1 MHIVFYL
8 VAVIF
13 HVFDL
18 IHCIMLLTRII
29 CLHFLQCNNQ
39 VNKENNFEY
48 QSNCAS
54 KNSSYFLIGEEE
66 EKWCYKIILALN

>member
-48 QSNCAS
+48 QSN
-54 KNSSYFLIGEEE
+54 
-66 EKWCYKIILALN
+66 